1 MRSVVIRCF
10 SALVD
15 SAGAGSSYRSLE
27 AIGSGGHPL
36 QLSGLARSTLPGSRS
51 SRTRYPQTPHL
62 SFTRITSRSAGE
74 VVASEVAKMRR

>member
-51 SRTRYPQTPHL
+51 SRTEKLLRT
-62 SFTRITSRSAGE
+62 ISA
-74 VVASEVAKMRR
+74 